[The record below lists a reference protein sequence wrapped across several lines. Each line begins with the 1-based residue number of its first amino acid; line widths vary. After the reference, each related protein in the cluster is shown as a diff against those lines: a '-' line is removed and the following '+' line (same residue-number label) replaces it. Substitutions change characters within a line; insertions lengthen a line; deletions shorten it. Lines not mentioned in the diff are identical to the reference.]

1 MMFTVRRLKLTHYE
15 LRVVI
20 DSLNAL
26 RIKQKTQGIDN
37 TATSN
42 LLLRFLDVL
51 ES

>member
-15 LRVVI
+15 LRVII

-37 TATSN
+37 TATST